1 MNYKYRFRQF
11 WNRVRN
17 RPISSEART
26 EILAILEPK
35 EVELFDRLSPAEQDH
50 AYRVMKEVSE
60 SDTAD
65 RDVLAAAILHDVGKT
80 LAPTTLYERSFA
92 VIVSAL
98 LPKIA
103 SQFSQGEARGWRRPF
118 VVKIQ
123 HAAWGAELAEKAGSS
138 SNTVSL
144 IRRHQE
150 EVGYNHLSNED
161 EQLRLL
167 QLADNQN

>member
-1 MNYKYRFRQF
+1 MNYRYRFRQF
-11 WNRVRN
+11 WNRVRSK
-17 RPISSEART
+17 PISSGART
-26 EILAILEPK
+26 EILSILEPL
-35 EVELFDRLSPAEQDH
+35 EVELFDGLSPAEQDH
-50 AYRVMKEVSE
+50 AYRVMKEVR

-65 RDVLAAAILHDVGKT
+65 RDVLAAALLHDVGKT
-80 LAPTTLYERSFA
+80 RAPTTLYERSFA

-98 LPKIA
+98 MPNIA
-103 SQFSQGEARGWRRPF
+103 SQFSQDSPRGWRRPF
-118 VVKIQ
+118 IVKAQ

-150 EVGYNHLSNED
+150 EVEYNHLSNED

-167 QLADNQN
+167 QSADNQN